1 MISLSTLCVEQERD
15 WAGEKQIERKREREI
30 ERKEILCYPEITI
43 GCLAESVYRI
53 CAFQDWAFSDRQS
66 HLPRACAAF
75 CPTSSDADLLELR
88 PDPPA
93 LRAALDHVTTWARAG
108 GHVRSVSRIFPPVT
122 PGITLCARCM
132 GPMKLR
138 WGSADGM
145 AIRGR
150 GVELHITQG
159 SALAA
164 RVAPA

>member
-1 MISLSTLCVEQERD
+1 MSGGQEARVGRLNLSKFRRS
-15 WAGEKQIERKREREI
+15 KFRETVYGVQ
-30 ERKEILCYPEITI
+30 KITI
-43 GCLAESVYRI
+43 GCGAESLYRI

-150 GVELHITQG
+150 GVELHITQCSGG
-159 SALAA
+159 SDPSCKSGAL
-164 RVAPA
+164 RDV